1 MAQSHKV
8 RRVTRYDVLV
18 VGSGFGGSV
27 AALRAAEKGYAVGI
41 LEAGR
46 RWNAE
51 DFPSTNWH
59 VRKFLWAPRLGCR
72 GIQRITLLRDVLV
85 LSGTGVG
92 GGSLNYANVLYE
104 PPADVWDDP
113 RWADE
118 LAPHYETARRM
129 LGATVTPF
137 DTPADEVMQKVA
149 AHFGAADTFE
159 RTPVGIWF
167 GEDGIDPYFDG
178 AGPTRNGCV
187 RCGGCMVGCRY
198 GAKNTLDRNYLH
210 LAERLGAD
218 IHAEREVTT
227 LRRADDGWVVETIR
241 PGAWL
246 HRRRETFRAREVVLA
261 AGVLGTLRLL
271 LRNELGG
278 ARVGERL
285 RTNSEVILGAS
296 TRRTEVDFS
305 QGIAIGSSIKVGDTH
320 LQPVRYPRGSN
331 LMGLFGTI
339 LVDGGGRVPRPLRF
353 VREIARHPIRFA
365 ESLSVRRWS
374 ERSIVLLAMQ
384 ARPNELRARLRRGR
398 LTTEKSAQPIPT
410 YNPEAN
416 EAARV
421 AAAAIGGVP
430 GNAINEVLLGVPM
443 TAHVLGGACV
453 GTVLDEYHRVL
464 TDVGLHIVDG
474 SAVGANLGVN
484 PSLTI
489 AAQAERALSFWPRK
503 GEPDARPPRA

>member
-8 RRVTRYDVLV
+8 KGVTRYDVLV

-27 AALRAAEKGYAVGI
+27 AALRLSEKGYHVGV

-51 DFPSTNWH
+51 DFPTTNWH

-85 LSGTGVG
+85 LSGAGVG

-104 PPADVWDDP
+104 PPTDVWDDP

-118 LAPHYETARRM
+118 LAPHYDTARRM
-129 LGATVTPF
+129 LGATLTPF
-137 DTPADEVMQKVA
+137 DTPADDVMQEVA

-159 RTPVGIWF
+159 RTPVGVWF
-167 GEDGIDPYFDG
+167 GEDGADPYFDG
-178 AGPTRNGCV
+178 AGPLRNGCV

-198 GAKNTLDRNYLH
+198 RAKNTLDLNYLY
-210 LAERLGAD
+210 LAERLGVE

-227 LRRADDGWVVETIR
+227 LRRSGDGWEVDTVR

-246 HRRRETFRAREVVLA
+246 RKRRETFRGREVVLA

-271 LRNELGG
+271 LRNGLGG
-278 ARVGERL
+278 PRVGEGL

-296 TRRTEVDFS
+296 TRRTDVDYS
-305 QGIAIGSSIKVGDTH
+305 RGIAIGSSIKVGDTH

-339 LVDGGGRVPRPLRF
+339 LVDGGGRLPRPVRFVAAAVRRPLRF
-353 VREIARHPIRFA
+353 LQ
-365 ESLSVRRWS
+365 SLSVRRWS

-398 LTTEKSAQPIPT
+398 LTTERGARPIPT
-410 YNPEAN
+410 YIPEAN

-464 TDVGLHIVDG
+464 ADRGLHVVDG
-474 SAVGANLGVN
+474 SAVNANLGVN

-503 GEPDARPPRA
+503 GEPDPRPRRA